1 MSCKSPAARAYQK
14 QSFTV
19 LALYFV
25 VFTGTDY
32 LVDRIHPS
40 GWALFAFALFPS
52 LPLIEIF
59 YLTGKYLKAERDDF
73 KRDLVM
79 RCLLAGAGACL
90 SVNAFAGFLRIFG
103 WHGQTPPFME
113 LFAFCFAAIVAKI
126 TYKIANP
133 LPAE

>member
-1 MSCKSPAARAYQK
+1 MKSPAHRAYQK
-14 QSFTV
+14 RSFTV
-19 LALYFV
+19 LALYFL
-25 VFTGTDY
+25 VFIGTSY
-32 LVDRIHPS
+32 FVDRVHPS
-40 GWALFAFALFPS
+40 GWVLWLCAALPS
-52 LPLIEIF
+52 IPMITIF
-59 YLTGKYLKAERDDF
+59 FFTGRYLKVERDDF

-90 SVNAFAGFLRIFG
+90 SVNVVAGFLRIFG

-113 LFAFCFAAIVAKI
+113 LFAFCFAVLAAKL

>member
-1 MSCKSPAARAYQK
+1 MKTPAHRAYQK
-14 QSFTV
+14 RSLSV

-25 VFTGTDY
+25 VFTGTAY

-52 LPLIEIF
+52 LPLIEVF
-59 YLTGKYLKAERDDF
+59 YLTGKYLKAEQDGY

-90 SVNAFAGFLRIFG
+90 SVNVFAGFLRIFG

-113 LFAFCFAAIVAKI
+113 LFAFCFAVLAAKL

>member
-1 MSCKSPAARAYQK
+1 MKSPATRAYQK

-19 LALYFV
+19 LGLYFV
-25 VFTGTDY
+25 VFTGTAY

-40 GWALFAFALFPS
+40 GWSLFAFAVFPS

-113 LFAFCFAAIVAKI
+113 LFAFCVGAIVAKI
-126 TYKIANP
+126 TYKLANP